1 MNLKTSILD
10 YINDVKSGSFTV
22 EEFTSATI
30 QRIKDVD
37 GDVHAYLSLNESA
50 IEDARIIAPAFSREF
65 ISFKA
70 FHFSLNSPKN
80 IVENILSK

>member
-10 YINDVKSGSFTV
+10 YINDVKSGAFTV

-37 GDVHAYLSLNESA
+37 GDVHAYLSLN
-50 IEDARIIAPAFSREF
+50 
-65 ISFKA
+65 
-70 FHFSLNSPKN
+70 
-80 IVENILSK
+80 